1 MSVESVFF
9 EKTYKDAIRLLER
22 AQGYAQSDLHRQLE
36 LMEPLSALYVSSEVM
51 RITARLTQV
60 IAWLMAQKAASYGE
74 ISVQEATSKAYHPN
88 NSTICLKQ
96 LDEKLA
102 GHMPSM
108 VVMLSDDSY
117 RLYVR
122 VTHLADL
129 RARAFE
135 QESPRP

>member
-22 AQGYAQSDLHRQLE
+22 TQGYAESDLHRQLD
-36 LMEPLSALYVSSEVM
+36 LMEPLNALYVSGEVM

-60 IAWLMAQKAASYGE
+60 IAWLMAQKAMNCGE
-74 ISVQEATSKAYHPN
+74 ISAQEAASKVYHPN
-88 NSTICLKQ
+88 NSAICLKQ
-96 LDEKLA
+96 LDENMA
-102 GHMPSM
+102 QNMPSM
-108 VVMLSDDSY
+108 VIMLLDDSY

-129 RARAFE
+129 HARAFE
-135 QESPRP
+135 EETSQS